1 MNTDALGYMAA
12 GAALGLG
19 AGMTPGPLLTLVLS
33 QTLSHGFKEGAK
45 VAFAP
50 LLTDLPILCISIL
63 AMSWMKAH
71 PSIMGVISIAGAIV
85 VALFGYDCFK
95 TRAIMLP
102 EMNFKPGSLKK
113 GALTNYMNPHVYIF
127 WATVGAPTVISSTG
141 TNSGMLAPTLFLAG
155 FFTCIIGSKIT
166 VAYLAGKFREML
178 SSRTYLMIMRVLGLA
193 LFTFALFLLRD
204 GLRFLDL
211 IN

>member
-1 MNTDALGYMAA
+1 MNADALGYMAA

-50 LLTDLPILCISIL
+50 LLTDLPILLMSIL

-71 PSIMGVISIAGAIV
+71 PSMMGVISIVGAIV

-95 TRAIMLP
+95 TRAINLP
-102 EMNFKPGSLKK
+102 GMNIKPGSLKK
-113 GALTNYMNPHVYIF
+113 GVLANYMNPHVYIF
-127 WATVGAPTVISSTG
+127 WATVGAPTVLASSD
-141 TNSGMLAPTLFLAG
+141 SGMLAPILFLLG
-155 FFTCIIGSKIT
+155 FYVCIIGSKIS
-166 VAYLAGKFREML
+166 VAYLAGKFRSLL
-178 SSRTYLMIMRVLGLA
+178 SSRTYLIIMRVLGLA

-204 GLRFLDL
+204 GLRFLGF